1 MEYMKGFIIAAALLA
16 CGTSAMAAQKAE
28 PIKYGDFNSWVT
40 RNIKESKLLGGEMTQ
55 VYEIGPTETIDGDE
69 PYQPQGG
76 SPWATSNVM
85 ANVMGIVKTSN
96 AVFPADHTSASDKC
110 ARMTTV
116 LETCKVIGIVNIKVL
131 VSGSIFLG
139 RIYEPIRST
148 SNPYGKMEMGIPF
161 NRRPKA
167 LRFDYKV
174 YNPGTGILTRAS
186 GSGVKTSPG
195 QDNAEVFILL
205 QRRWEDADGN
215 LYAKRVGTGR
225 ERFVKTTPGWI
236 KSHDLPVL
244 YGAITSHP
252 DYPDFMG
259 LIPESRSYYAKN
271 SKGRLVPVHEVGWD
285 SADATPTHILVMAS
299 AGCGEAYVGTVGME
313 LMVDN
318 MALVY

>member
-1 MEYMKGFIIAAALLA
+1 MKSFIIAILLTVAGSAAIQ
-16 CGTSAMAAQKAE
+16 AQKTE
-28 PIKYGDFNSWVT
+28 PIRYGKFNTWIT
-40 RNIKESKLLGGEMTQ
+40 RNIKESKLLGGKTTQ

-69 PYQPQGG
+69 PYVPQGG

-85 ANVMGIVKTSN
+85 ANVMGIIKTSN
-96 AVFPADHTSASDKC
+96 AVFPAEHTSPTDKC
-110 ARMTTV
+110 VKMTTI

-148 SNPYGKMEMGIPF
+148 SNPYGKMEMGMPF
-161 NRRPKA
+161 TKRPKA

-174 YNPGTGILTRAS
+174 HNPGTGILTRAS
-186 GSGVKTSPG
+186 GSGVKTKPG
-195 QDNAEVFILL
+195 QDQAEVFILL

-225 ERFVKTTPGWI
+225 ERFVKSTSGWVTA
-236 KSHDLPVL
+236 HDLPVM
-244 YGAITSHP
+244 YGDITSHP
-252 DYPDFMG
+252 DYRDFMG
-259 LIPESRSYYAKN
+259 LIPEERSYYAMN
-271 SKGRLVPVHEVGWD
+271 SKGKLVPVHEVGWD

-313 LMVDN
+313 MYVDN
-318 MALVY
+318 MELVY

>member
-1 MEYMKGFIIAAALLA
+1 MSIMKGLTIAAVIITA
-16 CGTSAMAAQKAE
+16 CAAEISAQKTE
-28 PIKYGDFNSWVT
+28 SINYGNFNSWVT
-40 RNIKESKLLGGEMTQ
+40 RNIKESKLLGGKMTQ

-69 PYQPQGG
+69 PYVPQGG

-96 AVFPADHTSASDKC
+96 AVFPADHTSATDKC
-110 ARMTTV
+110 VKMTTI

-148 SNPYGKMEMGIPF
+148 SNPYGKMEMGVPF
-161 NRRPKA
+161 SKRPKA

-174 YNPGTGILTRAS
+174 HNPGTGMLTRAS
-186 GSGVKTSPG
+186 GSGVKTTPG

-225 ERFVKTTPGWI
+225 ERYVQSTSGWVTD
-236 KSHDLPVL
+236 HDLPVL
-244 YGAITSHP
+244 YGDISSHP
-252 DYPDFMG
+252 DYKDYMG
-259 LIPESRSYYAKN
+259 LIPDARSYYAKN
-271 SKGRLVPVHEVGWD
+271 SKGKLVPVHEVGWD
-285 SADATPTHILVMAS
+285 SPDAVPTHMLVMAS

-313 LMVDN
+313 LYIDN